1 MDGWVDVQRL
11 AIVCVSGRVA
21 GAQIRE
27 GGGWGRGASNK
38 STRVSYH
45 HFVCVFYRFS
55 YFFLFSFFVVVV
67 VVVCYASI
75 LFAIHHSMTHALIAY
90 IMCR

>member
-27 GGGWGRGASNK
+27 GGGGGQVTRALEYHIIILCAYFIDFLIS
-38 STRVSYH
+38 SYSHFLLLLLLCVTRV
-45 HFVCVFYRFS
+45 FC
-55 YFFLFSFFVVVV
+55 LL
-67 VVVCYASI
+67 SI
-75 LFAIHHSMTHALIAY
+75 IP
-90 IMCR
+90 